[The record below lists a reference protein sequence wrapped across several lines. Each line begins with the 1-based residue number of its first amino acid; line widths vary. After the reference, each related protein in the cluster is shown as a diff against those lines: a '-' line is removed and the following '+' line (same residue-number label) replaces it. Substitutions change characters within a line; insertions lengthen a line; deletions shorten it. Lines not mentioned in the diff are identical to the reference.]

1 MHQVSTWSHD
11 SLLYLRFISVHENQL
26 YDIELFLHA
35 HFEENTLRYKKS
47 EIFLKTGAQM
57 QDIDA
62 DNIEDPY
69 VQYYYY
75 LDQT

>member
-1 MHQVSTWSHD
+1 MYQVSTWSYD

-35 HFEENTLRYKKS
+35 HFEEKNLRYKKS

-62 DNIEDPY
+62 ENIEDPY